1 MKNKIRDMLK
11 STVLQQ
17 LPSPSSLIVP
27 LILLLIMIIRIL
39 ITIVIFVP
47 SPQSKSPF
55 LVAHE
60 RSPVEE
66 AVAILERAVQ
76 IREFLGL
83 HGFNSKGPV
92 RITGTCL
99 KALNPF
105 GCPPFCGSL
114 RWGLYPQAHSLGNS
128 LFSKMLYLVR
138 GRSTYP
144 HG

>member
-1 MKNKIRDMLK
+1 MKSKICDMLN

-17 LPSPSSLIVP
+17 LPSPSSLII
-27 LILLLIMIIRIL
+27 LRIILLIILIRIL
-39 ITIVIFVP
+39 ITIVIFIP

-83 HGFNSKGPV
+83 HGFNSKGTV

-105 GCPPFCGSL
+105 GCPPF
-114 RWGLYPQAHSLGNS
+114 
-128 LFSKMLYLVR
+128 
-138 GRSTYP
+138 
-144 HG
+144 